1 MKQKIIVSLVLYIFG
16 IVMGFIFLFPF
27 GGEFQNSITFGIFAL
42 VLSVSSLMYGII
54 LMNSRKES
62 KGIMITSRLTPLYKF
77 YIPTFIIEILFFNTI
92 LLLFNIYPGD
102 DISIFIVVEVMLVLG
117 VLLLLPC
124 IKLYRTY
131 LKDSEIIVDNF
142 FKTNVF
148 SRNEVRDVQRVYI
161 FLYKLK
167 LNKTSF
173 IIFPK
178 FSESVNLFIIPR
190 SIKILKK

>member
-1 MKQKIIVSLVLYIFG
+1 MKQKIIVSLVLYTFG
-16 IVMGFIFLFPF
+16 IVMGFIFLFLF
-27 GGEFQNSITFGIFAL
+27 GGEFQDSITFGIFAL
-42 VLSVSSLMYGII
+42 VLSVSSLMYGVI
-54 LMNSRKES
+54 LMNSRRES
-62 KGIMITSRLTPLYKF
+62 EGIMITSRLTPLYKF
-77 YIPTFIIEILFFNTI
+77 YIPIFIIEILFFNTI

-124 IKLYRTY
+124 IKLYRIY

-148 SRNEVRDVQRVYI
+148 SRHEVREVQRVYI
-161 FLYKLK
+161 FFYKLK
-167 LNKTSF
+167 LNKISF

-178 FSESVNLFIIPR
+178 FSESVNLFVIPR
-190 SIKILKK
+190 SIKILKR